1 MDSPIRVILA
11 DDHPLVRAGIRTTLV
26 AEGDFA
32 LVGEATTGDEARQ
45 MCCEMKPDIL
55 LLDIRMPGSPAVQTV
70 IALRQ
75 QCPGTKILILTAY
88 DSDAYV
94 RGLISA
100 GAVGYILKDEAPQK
114 VVRAIRAVL
123 QGDTWFSRAIVDK
136 MKRLG
141 IGEQAAVASPTLTER
156 EIQVLQLVVKGK
168 TNAAI
173 AKELSISEPTVRFH
187 LRSLYDKIGVRSR
200 TEAAIWAVEHGWG
213 SGKQDEPIGS
223 DR

>member
-1 MDSPIRVILA
+1 MQ
-11 DDHPLVRAGIRTTLV
+11 
-26 AEGDFA
+26 
-32 LVGEATTGDEARQ
+32 AR
-45 MCCEMKPDIL
+45 IL
-55 LLDIRMPGSPAVQTV
+55 LVPKARSQTV
-70 IALRQ
+70 TALRQ

-88 DSDAYV
+88 DSDATV

-114 VVRAIRAVL
+114 VVRAIRTVL

-141 IGEQAAVASPTLTER
+141 IGEQAAVASPVLTER
-156 EIQVLQLVVKGK
+156 ETQMLLLVVKGK

-173 AKELSISEPTVRFH
+173 ANELSIAEPTVRFH

-223 DR
+223 DSLLPIASDRSELSFRTLLRGGRMPHAGDATGNAGEYLKS